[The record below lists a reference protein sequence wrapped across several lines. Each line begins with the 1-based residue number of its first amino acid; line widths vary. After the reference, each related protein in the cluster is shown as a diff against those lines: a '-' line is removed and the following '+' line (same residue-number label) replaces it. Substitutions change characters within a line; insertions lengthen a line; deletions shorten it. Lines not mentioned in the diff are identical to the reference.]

1 MRELLLINASPHGET
16 SAGYGL
22 AIEWVDSLRSR
33 HAPFTLTQRDL
44 TAHPLLPISD
54 AYATA
59 LTQRNPVAQ
68 PALEL
73 SEQLIGELERCDLLL
88 IATPM
93 HNFTVPAALKLWID
107 YVVRIGRSFEARPDG
122 KVGLLRNRPVYIIV
136 SSGGFHL
143 KPRGQQADFLTPYL
157 LEVLK
162 TIGLFD
168 VHFVYLEGM
177 VLGEE
182 VSRAAFIAA
191 AQQLAGHSVPGD

>member
-44 TAHPLLPISD
+44 AAQPLLPISD

-122 KVGLLRNRPVYIIV
+122 KVGLLRDRPVYIIV